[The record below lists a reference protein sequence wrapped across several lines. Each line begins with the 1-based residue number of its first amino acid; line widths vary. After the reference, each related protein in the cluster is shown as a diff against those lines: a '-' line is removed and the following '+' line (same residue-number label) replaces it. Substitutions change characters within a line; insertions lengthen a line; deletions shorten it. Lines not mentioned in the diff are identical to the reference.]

1 MVTAGFWASREG
13 THSSWNPEI
22 QREVRRGTQW
32 KLRLPT
38 NGPHQQAATPRSRWN
53 KSPNIPLLRL
63 LQVFPVGQTQL
74 DGYGNG
80 SWKYRAASQGTEPVG
95 EKGGEHVTSREVE
108 GRGQHSILGLSSG
121 SAVTSSQSPSWTLSL
136 PIPQGTQPQP
146 VFTAYPLLSGAFN
159 CTNTQV
165 TLKFVPPTLVA
176 LLSQGATRLPANQ
189 RPPGG
194 PQVTAACLKTPP
206 AATSSSWQRESLQV
220 SSLP

>member
-53 KSPNIPLLRL
+53 KSPNIPLYVSCRYFL
-63 LQVFPVGQTQL
+63 LAKPNWMVTGMGVGNTGQ
-74 DGYGNG
+74 
-80 SWKYRAASQGTEPVG
+80 PVG

-108 GRGQHSILGLSSG
+108 GRGQHSILGLSSS